1 VTAPKDVGVFL
12 CGEGPSELGSRSG
25 HTAFQTDQ
33 HPGALQELLAR
44 VQPSGWRVGGARQW
58 KSIRKFRAGGA
69 KHADTLNVLGA
80 ALDAKDAGCDVLAF
94 IRDSDRDVARGDAV
108 EDGIRRAPAAIV
120 GVPAIIGGVAVPTL
134 EGWLLALL
142 GEKRSETLSPRKAEE
157 HLVARGVRVK
167 DAAAIAAVVAA
178 ANLAKIP
185 SDAASLSRW
194 LTRARA
200 VLPAAVA
207 ARGPAPAPARRGP
220 GED

>member
-25 HTAFQTDQ
+25 HTAFQTDER
-33 HPGALQELLAR
+33 PGALQALLAR
-44 VQPSGWRVGGARQW
+44 IQPSGWRVLGARQW

-80 ALDAKDAGCDVLAF
+80 ALDAKDAGCEVLAF
-94 IRDSDRDVARGDAV
+94 TRDSDRDAAREEAV
-108 EDGIRRAPAAIV
+108 EDGIRRVPAAID
-120 GVPAIIGGVAVPTL
+120 GAPAIIGGVAIPTL

-142 GEKRSETLSPRKAEE
+142 GEKRTEALSPLRAEE
-157 HLVARGVRVK
+157 HLVEKGVRVK
-167 DAAAIAAVVAA
+167 DAAALASLVEAAD
-178 ANLAKIP
+178 LAKIP

-207 ARGPAPAPARRGP
+207 ARRPAIAPARRGP
-220 GED
+220 VED